1 MYNEEP
7 DETKWVFSRDIFK
20 KKVPK
25 DHLLYRINQEIDIS
39 FVNEMCKDMYSEDK
53 GRPVENFPDMMF
65 RAEIIQFLYKLS
77 DRELARA
84 VADRITFMWFVG
96 YDIDDKVFHWTAPG
110 KFRIAQGVEKH
121 KEIFDSIIE
130 QLVDKGLIGKN
141 ENQSTDATHVIG
153 NVALLSTTG
162 VIKQALKH
170 LLKTVLRRAK
180 TLMPRIE
187 EGINVDYYIKRKGK
201 KTKTQEEHKKEYK
214 MTNEEKRKTLNRVAK
229 DALKVVWIL
238 ELAMERGEL
247 ALKPKYERQLL
258 KAMDAVNSIFGDYIE
273 EDPVNNNDDKEDGNG
288 DGGPEHEANTKEKTE
303 GEVKYKARK
312 DKGKDRIVST
322 VDPDVRWGAKSDEKK
337 FAGYKAHSTMTD
349 RGFVTNIE
357 VTSGGVTDD
366 KPAVP
371 LAQHQKERLG
381 IVPEKMRG
389 DGAYGTIENR
399 KAFNEMGIQLVA
411 PEKTSHDKGV
421 FPKDRFGFDEEN
433 GIMTCPAGMK
443 TTVNYYNKGSKSYVY
458 HFDKAQC
465 GPCPFKKK
473 CTKREFRT
481 VSIHEEYAIQQ
492 EAKRYNETE
501 EYKED
506 TKTRAH
512 IEPKQAEMKRFHGL
526 VRAIYRGLE
535 RVNIQAL
542 YTAMVV
548 NLKRMVTVLFS
559 VSPRSKA
566 FG

>member
-25 DHLLYRINQEIDIS
+25 DHLLYRIDQEIDLS

-53 GRPVENFPDMMF
+53 GRPVKNFPDMMF
-65 RAEIIQFLYKLS
+65 RAEIIQHLYTLS

-110 KFRIAQGVEKH
+110 KFRIALGKEKH
-121 KEIFDSIIE
+121 KEFFDRIVE
-130 QLVDKGLIGKN
+130 QLIDKGLIGKN
-141 ENQSTDATHVIG
+141 ENQSTDATHIIG
-153 NVALLSTTG
+153 DVALLSSTG

-180 TLMPRIE
+180 ILMPRIE
-187 EGINVDYYIKRKGK
+187 EDIDVDYYIKRKGK
-201 KTKTQEEHKKEYK
+201 KTKKQEEHKKEYK
-214 MTNEEKRKTLNRVAK
+214 MTNEEKRKTLDRVAK
-229 DALKVVWIL
+229 DALMVVWIL

-247 ALKPKYERQLL
+247 SLKPKYERQLL
-258 KAMDAVNSIFGDYIE
+258 KAIDAVNSIFGDYLE
-273 EDPVNNNDDKEDGNG
+273 EEPVNNDDDKEDGND
-288 DGGPEHEANTKEKTE
+288 DGGPEPKAEAEERTE
-303 GEVKYKARK
+303 GQVKYKARK
-312 DKGKDRIVST
+312 DKGKARIVST
-322 VDPDVRWGAKSDEKK
+322 VDPDVRWGAKSDDKK

-349 RGFVTNIE
+349 GGFITNIE
-357 VTSGGVTDD
+357 ATPGGVTDD

-371 LAQHQKERLG
+371 LAEHQKERHG

-389 DGAYGTIENR
+389 DAAYGTIDNR
-399 KAFNEMGIQLVA
+399 KDFKELGIQLVA
-411 PEKTSHDKGV
+411 PEKTSNGKGG
-421 FPKDRFGFDEEN
+421 FPKDMFEFDEEN

-443 TTVNYYNKGSKSYVY
+443 TTVRYYNKGSRSNVY

-465 GPCPFKKK
+465 GPCLIKEG
-473 CTKREFRT
+473 CTKRAFRT
-481 VSIHEEYAIQQ
+481 VSIHEDYAIQE
-492 EAKRYNETE
+492 EAKEYNATE
-501 EYKED
+501 DYKED
-506 TKTRAH
+506 TKMRAH

-526 VRAIYRGLE
+526 KRAIYRGLE

-559 VSPRSKA
+559 VSARSKA
-566 FG
+566 LG